1 MPEAVKNLTEKLSE
15 DTPQVISLV
24 LADGSYSPCMPELI
38 SVMGNEI
45 NAVAFQAFLC
55 GLLGTGCGA
64 GSVVWEIE
72 NWSIVTQT
80 GIYFSIISVLM
91 LPIAYFTY
99 WMEHSFTGFFSYLG
113 IFIVIFVFVWM
124 VQFFIGRRN
133 VKRMNE
139 CLSATDMEGDR
150 LG

>member
-24 LADGSYSPCMPELI
+24 WADGYYSPCMPELI

-64 GSVVWEIE
+64 GSVV
-72 NWSIVTQT
+72 
-80 GIYFSIISVLM
+80 
-91 LPIAYFTY
+91 
-99 WMEHSFTGFFSYLG
+99 
-113 IFIVIFVFVWM
+113 
-124 VQFFIGRRN
+124 
-133 VKRMNE
+133 
-139 CLSATDMEGDR
+139 
-150 LG
+150 

>member
-1 MPEAVKNLTEKLSE
+1 MQVEVKIDSSYTEPKITIFTACMSEDVKNLIEKLSE

-24 LADGSYSPCMPELI
+24 WADGSYSPCMPELI

-45 NAVAFQAFLC
+45 NAVVFQAFLC
-55 GLLGTGCGA
+55 GLMGMGCGA

-80 GIYFSIISVLM
+80 GIYFSIISILI

-99 WMEHSFTGFFSYLG
+99 WMKHSFTGFFSYLG
-113 IFIVIFVFVWM
+113 IFIVIFVFVW
-124 VQFFIGRRN
+124 IS
-133 VKRMNE
+133 E
-139 CLSATDMEGDR
+139 LE
-150 LG
+150 

>member
-1 MPEAVKNLTEKLSE
+1 MQVEVKIDSSYTEPKITIFTACMSEDVKNLIEKLSE

-38 SVMGNEI
+38 SIMGNEI
-45 NAVAFQAFLC
+45 NAVVFQAFLC
-55 GLLGTGCGA
+55 GLMGMGCGA

-80 GIYFSIISVLM
+80 GIYFSIISILI

-99 WMEHSFTGFFSYLG
+99 WMKHSFTGFFSYLG
-113 IFIVIFVFVWM
+113 IFIVIFVFVW
-124 VQFFIGRRN
+124 IS
-133 VKRMNE
+133 E
-139 CLSATDMEGDR
+139 LE
-150 LG
+150 